1 MSGWVELHGRGL
13 HSGKRCSVRLD
24 ARPGPLLFRMG
35 QSEASLEQLEL
46 VRADQGVC
54 LRPLHGGAE
63 VDLCEHL
70 LSALAGLNV
79 RSGLTVSV
87 PGPEVPL
94 LDGGSREL
102 ARAIRM
108 LPLRRE
114 PSRLRVTRT
123 EVLVDGASRYTFE
136 PGDAARV
143 AVEVDF
149 PGALGRASAEH
160 GADDTEAIPTH
171 QVTLSSFQIDKYE
184 VTVGEYRKC
193 VSSCACLTPLNSIS
207 PNCNYDK
214 TGKDAHPV
222 NCVEWTDAK
231 KFCAWTGKR
240 MPTEAEWEYAAR
252 GIDGRKYPW
261 GNNAPNCSMA
271 DFKSDSGMF
280 CSGTG
285 TSPVGKHALGLS
297 YWGAHDMGGNI
308 EEWVFD
314 FWGKYSANPL
324 VNPSGPYSGT
334 DHVTRGGNWEIE
346 SKYMRTY
353 TRWHFGQAKYWIG
366 FRCAKTGS

>member
-160 GADDTEAIPTH
+160 GADDTEAYLATIATARTFGFLAQADELRSRGRALHVDPAA
-171 QVTLSSFQIDKYE
+171 VVALDE
-184 VTVGEYRKC
+184 GG
-193 VSSCACLTPLNSIS
+193 CALPPSAPFS
-207 PNCNYDK
+207 
-214 TGKDAHPV
+214 
-222 NCVEWTDAK
+222 
-231 KFCAWTGKR
+231 
-240 MPTEAEWEYAAR
+240 AEEAAR
-252 GIDGRKYPW
+252 HKLLDLMGDLFLYGGPPLGRVSAVRPGHAASHRVMQRALAAGVVRKLQ
-261 GNNAPNCSMA
+261 
-271 DFKSDSGMF
+271 
-280 CSGTG
+280 TG
-285 TSPVGKHALGLS
+285 DL
-297 YWGAHDMGGNI
+297 
-308 EEWVFD
+308 E
-314 FWGKYSANPL
+314 
-324 VNPSGPYSGT
+324 
-334 DHVTRGGNWEIE
+334 R
-346 SKYMRTY
+346 
-353 TRWHFGQAKYWIG
+353 
-366 FRCAKTGS
+366 